1 MAQKPVGRANPPC
14 KLFQERD
21 VIKWQGVFPAVTTKF
36 NAHGNLDTASCER
49 HFQWQI
55 ESGVDGLIVAGSLG
69 ESSTLTS
76 DEKFELARIA
86 KAVAGPTRQV
96 ILTIAAGA
104 TARAIALARKAE
116 ARQLDGI
123 MLLPPMMY
131 HASPDETVAWF
142 AAVSESCGL
151 PIMVYNNPV
160 AYKIDV
166 STGMLEQLSGR
177 PNIVAV
183 KESSDD
189 VRRVISIRNALGD
202 RLAIFAGV
210 DNLALESCLVGADGW
225 VAGLVGA
232 FPEETVAV
240 WRLAK
245 AGRIEEALHI
255 YRWFAPLLE
264 LDVSPRLVQN
274 IKLAETMMGVGNE
287 WVRPP
292 RAPLTGAERARVEEV
307 IRSALKSRPKL
318 PLNSEK
324 D

>member
-1 MAQKPVGRANPPC
+1 
-14 KLFQERD
+14 

-36 NAHGNLDTASCER
+36 TAQGDLDHASCER

-55 ESGVDGLIVAGSLG
+55 DSGVDGLIVAGSLG
-69 ESSTLTS
+69 ESSTLGS

-96 ILTIAAGA
+96 ILTIATGA
-104 TARAIALARKAE
+104 TSSAIDLAREAE

-131 HASPDETVAWF
+131 NASAEETVAWF
-142 AAVSESCGL
+142 EAVALSCDL

-166 STGMLEQLSGR
+166 TTSMLEQLCER

-225 VAGLVGA
+225 VAGLVSA
-232 FPEETVAV
+232 FPEETIAV

-245 AGRIEEALHI
+245 AGRIQEALSI
-255 YRWFAPLLE
+255 YRWFSPLLE

-274 IKLAETMMGVGNE
+274 IKLAEAIMGVGNE
-287 WVRPP
+287 HVRPP
-292 RAPLTGAERARVEEV
+292 RAPLAGIERTRVEGI
-307 IRSALKSRPKL
+307 IRSALKSRPPL
-318 PLNSEK
+318 PTYPV
-324 D
+324 